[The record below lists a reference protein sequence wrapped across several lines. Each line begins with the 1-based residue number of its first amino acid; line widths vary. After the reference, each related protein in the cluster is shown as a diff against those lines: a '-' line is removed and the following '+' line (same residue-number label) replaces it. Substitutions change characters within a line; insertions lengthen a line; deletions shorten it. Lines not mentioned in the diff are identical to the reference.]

1 MWQHTRFFL
10 SLFPEI
16 ASCDNPINC
25 LSEQTRH
32 LIGCPSRWRLIKLR
46 SKSHFALTFAL
57 VDTIDTFRQQPISAT
72 GLCLLRKA
80 AETSP
85 GLQFQSPVSEACR
98 FEISR
103 RLSTDL
109 GFAQINS
116 EWSTQILPFQCRPAI
131 SLESR
136 AKTPRSLNCHR
147 ITALLWPCRYLT
159 HCMTTI

>member
-1 MWQHTRFFL
+1 M
-10 SLFPEI
+10 
-16 ASCDNPINC
+16 A
-25 LSEQTRH
+25 
-32 LIGCPSRWRLIKLR
+32 
-46 SKSHFALTFAL
+46 
-57 VDTIDTFRQQPISAT
+57 TIDTFRQQPISAT

-147 ITALLWPCRYLT
+147 ITALL
-159 HCMTTI
+159 